1 MGTGVAAQ
9 SQTIQ
14 FQDAFQMGEQHLD
27 LLPVAT

>member
-14 FQDAFQMGEQHLD
+14 LQDAFQMGEQHLD